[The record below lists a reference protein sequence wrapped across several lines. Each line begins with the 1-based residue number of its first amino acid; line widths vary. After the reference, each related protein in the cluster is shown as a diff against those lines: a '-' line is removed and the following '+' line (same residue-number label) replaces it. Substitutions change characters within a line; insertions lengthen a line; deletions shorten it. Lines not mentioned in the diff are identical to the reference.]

1 MGNPSAENSNKEC
14 LENRS
19 STSQDHKLT
28 HDDCSMNIKRQT
40 CITNRFTIEDDSLN
54 NFYIEDK
61 FESILKNLEKSM
73 ERTQMSYQLLQKK
86 DSQCMPPSLIDHFH
100 IEDLN
105 NSSIY
110 NHNEASAV
118 KKPISN
124 NIVTPLLL
132 QKSSYETHFDCNAKT
147 QRHCNQVMNKIEDS
161 STDNYHIQER
171 LNSIQKN
178 QDKIMKKAQIDSH
191 LQKKGPPLTNVKD
204 LMIGRRKYLT
214 LASEDSKKRLE
225 MIKKA
230 HNSSSLTVQGEKKII
245 AKINSNELSK
255 EKKHIPVSNLQK
267 KSYKTPDTMRK
278 KHDTLM
284 QISQISSQQLQE
296 KKGSALLNVKD
307 LMIGRRKYLTLA
319 SEDSKKRL
327 EMIKKA
333 RNYSSFAAQ
342 GEKKRVAKINFNEL
356 SKEKKPIPVSNL
368 QKKSFK

>member
-1 MGNPSAENSNKEC
+1 MG
-14 LENRS
+14 
-19 STSQDHKLT
+19 
-28 HDDCSMNIKRQT
+28 
-40 CITNRFTIEDDSLN
+40 
-54 NFYIEDK
+54 
-61 FESILKNLEKSM
+61 
-73 ERTQMSYQLLQKK
+73 
-86 DSQCMPPSLIDHFH
+86 
-100 IEDLN
+100 
-105 NSSIY
+105 
-110 NHNEASAV
+110 
-118 KKPISN
+118 
-124 NIVTPLLL
+124 
-132 QKSSYETHFDCNAKT
+132 

-178 QDKIMKKAQIDSH
+178 QDKIMKKTQIDSH

-214 LASEDSKKRLE
+214 LASEDSKKGLE

-230 HNSSSLTVQGEKKII
+230 HNSSSLTVQGEKKLI